1 MVEEALLKRLR
12 VDDEALS
19 AFCRRWE
26 VAELAVFG
34 SVLRDDFGETSD
46 VDVLV
51 TFDKS
56 AGRSLW
62 DLLDMREEFA
72 GLLGRDVDLLERPVL
87 QRSRNYIRRAAILS
101 SARVLYAA

>member
-1 MVEEALLKRLR
+1 MVEEAILKRLC
-12 VDDEALS
+12 VDDEAVS

-34 SVLRDDFGETSD
+34 SVLRDDFGEASD

-51 TFDKS
+51 TFDES
-56 AGRSLW
+56 ARPSLW
-62 DLLDMREEFA
+62 DLIDMQEELKDLF
-72 GLLGRDVDLLERPVL
+72 GRDVDLVERPVL